1 MAAPFSEWAKAGE
14 LVISA
19 AATGSRQHRDR
30 ETMRFKSNNAAGVMS
45 ALLVCCEPCL
55 QGVVCHLRRKH
66 DASFGAER
74 HGELANEQV
83 GLFGGKIDCGGLS
96 PVLNDG
102 AARGAFRLG
111 RCLAV
116 VLQDI
121 KDDLLTLA
129 DELDRVALDH
139 DDVASIGSFLGT
151 LCRRAMRDDGKQ
163 QCN

>member
-66 DASFGAER
+66 DASLGAER
-74 HGELANEQV
+74 HGGLANEQV
-83 GLFGGKIDCGGLS
+83 GLFRGKIDRGGLA

-111 RCLAV
+111 WCLAV
-116 VLQDI
+116 VLQDV

-129 DELDRVALDH
+129 DELDRVALNN
-139 DDVASIGSFLGT
+139 DDITPVSPLLRSLG
-151 LCRRAMRDDGKQ
+151 RRAMRDDDKQ

>member
-19 AATGSRQHRDR
+19 AATGSRLHRDR
-30 ETMRFKSNNAAGVMS
+30 EIVRLQSKNA
-45 ALLVCCEPCL
+45 
-55 QGVVCHLRRKH
+55 
-66 DASFGAER
+66 ASFGAER

-83 GLFGGKIDCGGLS
+83 GLFGGKIDRGGLA

-102 AARGAFRLG
+102 TARGAFRLG

-121 KDDLLTLA
+121 KDDLLTL
-129 DELDRVALDH
+129 
-139 DDVASIGSFLGT
+139 
-151 LCRRAMRDDGKQ
+151 
-163 QCN
+163 